1 MKNRETK
8 RENQQKSWV
17 KNSPDSFEKKIYAA
31 YEQMAQ
37 DEKREVAA
45 LEWSEDSIEEIAG

>member
-8 RENQQKSWV
+8 RESHQKSWV
-17 KNSPDSFEKKIYAA
+17 KNSPTSFEKKIDAA

-37 DEKREVAA
+37 DEKRELAA
-45 LEWSEDSIEEIAG
+45 LEWSEASIEEIAG